1 MQPGTCGTGVLSP
14 LIVALLLNAIIN
26 STVVSSRSSLL
37 LSLGACVW
45 ICVLTYVC
53 ISTLGGVS
61 LCMAVKGTTS
71 FLRTIWAYIS
81 TAIVIQFFLLLPVA
95 IQALRRYDQ
104 FCRCRRHDC
113 LAAATFSDYFARVS
127 FCVFRTPPTTRAL
140 PINRDS
146 SSPPLLQLQSFALF
160 RSPMPIPT
168 YTMVVGSHSKLT
180 V

>member
-1 MQPGTCGTGVLSP
+1 MQPGTYGRGVLSL
-14 LIVALLLNAIIN
+14 LIAALLLNVIIKQHCRLLA
-26 STVVSSRSSLL
+26 VVVDIVI
-37 LSLGACVW
+37 GACVW

-53 ISTLGGVS
+53 ISVLGGVS

-81 TAIVIQFFLLLPVA
+81 TAIVLQFFLLLPVA
-95 IQALRRYDQ
+95 IQALRSYDQ
-104 FCRCRRHDC
+104 FCRCRRYDC

-127 FCVFRTPPTTRAL
+127 FCVSRTPPTTRAL